1 MNAIRLV
8 GAALGA
14 AISLAIELLPFS
26 VAEATAFWLRFDGI
40 GLYGAPIAGLLGW
53 WLGPH
58 VVAGSRR
65 WGLAVG
71 IGMGLAAAP
80 LGALG
85 IAYATLLLVLAGG
98 DLGGPG
104 AGGLAGALMVATLG
118 LPLSLFVLP
127 ITVPAGIVWAS
138 ILRAVRELRGWQGPI
153 EPSPFG
159 FSHAAALLTIG
170 GLLAA
175 LFGMVRP

>member
-1 MNAIRLV
+1 MSAVRVV
-8 GAALGA
+8 GAILGV

-26 VAEATAFWLRFDGI
+26 SSSTPRISIEIDGI

-65 WGLAVG
+65 WALAVG

-85 IAYATLLLVLAGG
+85 IAYATLVLVLAGG
-98 DLGGPG
+98 DLGGSR
-104 AGGLAGALMVATLG
+104 AGGLTGALMIATMG

-127 ITVPAGIVWAS
+127 STVPAGLAWALV
-138 ILRAVRELRGWQGPI
+138 LRATGELRGWRGPI
-153 EPSPFG
+153 EPSPLG
-159 FSHAAALLTIG
+159 MSHVAALLTIG

-175 LFGMVRP
+175 LFGMLRP